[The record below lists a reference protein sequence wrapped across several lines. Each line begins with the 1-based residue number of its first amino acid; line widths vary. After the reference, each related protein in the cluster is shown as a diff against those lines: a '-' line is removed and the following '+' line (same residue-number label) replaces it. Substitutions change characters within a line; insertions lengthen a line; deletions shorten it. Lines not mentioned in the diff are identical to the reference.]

1 MTKVSGK
8 VGLKTATEKKK
19 KKKPGNEQR
28 WQKPMFSNSQ
38 YQMGQNMNND
48 VQHENMIQV

>member
-19 KKKPGNEQR
+19 KKKNQA
-28 WQKPMFSNSQ
+28 
-38 YQMGQNMNND
+38 MNKGGKNLCFQIPNTKWD
-48 VQHENMIQV
+48 KI